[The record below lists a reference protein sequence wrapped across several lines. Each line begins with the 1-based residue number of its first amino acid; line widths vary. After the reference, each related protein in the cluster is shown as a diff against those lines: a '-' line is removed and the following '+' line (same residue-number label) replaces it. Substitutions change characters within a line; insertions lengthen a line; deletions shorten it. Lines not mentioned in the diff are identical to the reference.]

1 MPPIRITVFR
11 TLSLFTLVAVLG
23 LAQPALADEYA
34 EVNSL
39 LSAGRTSEALSKTDQ
54 LLASRPRD
62 PQLRFLRGVILAESG
77 RSAEAVNVFVKLTE
91 DYPELPEPYN
101 NLAVLY
107 ANQNQ
112 FDKSRIT
119 LEMAIRTNPSYA
131 TAHENLGDIYARLA
145 SQAYSRALQLDSG
158 NAAIQPKLALIREL
172 FSFGRAARSPAAAA
186 AAVSTPVVAQAQI
199 APATPLPPAPARPAP
214 STPAPSTP
222 APSTPAPSTAPAAEA
237 APAPRPAPPPVAA
250 AAPADS
256 APPTP
261 AASAAAPNE
270 GGVRDVEAAVQAWAA
285 AWSAKNMADYLGAY
299 GKDFAVPGKQS
310 RKAWE
315 EERRLRIVG
324 KASISVKV
332 SELQVKVEGDKAV
345 ASFRQTYKADSLS
358 VSGRKRLNLQKVGE
372 RWLIVNEV
380 SGS

>member
-1 MPPIRITVFR
+1 MPLARLPVYR
-11 TLSLFTLVAVLG
+11 TLNLFALVALLG
-23 LAQPALADEYA
+23 LAQPALADDYA
-34 EVNSL
+34 EINQL

-54 LLASRPRD
+54 LLVSRPRD
-62 PQLRFLRGVILAESG
+62 PQLRFMRGVILAESG
-77 RSAEAVNVFVKLTE
+77 RSADAVNVFIKLTE

-112 FDKSRIT
+112 FDKSRTT

-172 FSFGRAARSPAAAA
+172 FSFGRAARPAAAA
-186 AAVSTPVVAQAQI
+186 SASAAAVGAPVVPQAQV
-199 APATPLPPAPARPAP
+199 AAATPMPPVNAR
-214 STPAPSTP
+214 
-222 APSTPAPSTAPAAEA
+222 PAPSTAPASAA
-237 APAPRPAPPPVAA
+237 APAAAPRPAPPPVAA
-250 AAPADS
+250 AAPADN

-261 AASAAAPNE
+261 AVSALAPNE

-285 AWSAKNMADYLGAY
+285 AWSAKNMVDYLAAY
-299 GKDFAVPGKQS
+299 GEDFATPGKQS

-315 EERRLRIVG
+315 EDRRVRIVG
-324 KASISVKV
+324 KTSISVKL
-332 SELQVKVEGDKAV
+332 SDLQIRVEGDKAV
-345 ASFRQTYKADSLS
+345 ARFRQAYIADSLN
-358 VSGRKRLNLQKVGE
+358 VAGRKRLNLQKVGE

>member
-1 MPPIRITVFR
+1 MPPICITVYR
-11 TLSLFTLVAVLG
+11 SLNLFALLAVLV

-34 EVNSL
+34 EVNAM

-77 RSAEAVNVFVKLTE
+77 RSAEAVNIFVKLTE

-112 FDKSRIT
+112 FDKSRAT

-172 FSFGRAARSPAAAA
+172 FSSGRAARPTQAAAA
-186 AAVSTPVVAQAQI
+186 AA
-199 APATPLPPAPARPAP
+199 ATATTR
-214 STPAPSTP
+214 T
-222 APSTPAPSTAPAAEA
+222 
-237 APAPRPAPPPVAA
+237 R
-250 AAPADS
+250 
-256 APPTP
+256 
-261 AASAAAPNE
+261 
-270 GGVRDVEAAVQAWAA
+270 
-285 AWSAKNMADYLGAY
+285 
-299 GKDFAVPGKQS
+299 
-310 RKAWE
+310 
-315 EERRLRIVG
+315 
-324 KASISVKV
+324 
-332 SELQVKVEGDKAV
+332 
-345 ASFRQTYKADSLS
+345 
-358 VSGRKRLNLQKVGE
+358 
-372 RWLIVNEV
+372 
-380 SGS
+380 

>member
-1 MPPIRITVFR
+1 MSFACITVYR
-11 TLSLFTLVAVLG
+11 TLNLFALVTVLG
-23 LAQPALADEYA
+23 LAQPALADDYA
-34 EVNSL
+34 EINQL
-39 LSAGRTSEALSKTDQ
+39 LSTGRTSEALSKTDQ
-54 LLASRPRD
+54 LLVSRPRD
-62 PQLRFLRGVILAESG
+62 PQLRFMRGVILAESG
-77 RSAEAVNVFVKLTE
+77 RSADAVNVFIKLTE

-112 FDKSRIT
+112 FDKSRTT

-172 FSFGRAARSPAAAA
+172 FSFGRAARPASAAAA
-186 AAVSTPVVAQAQI
+186 ASASAAAVGAPVLPQAQV
-199 APATPLPPAPARPAP
+199 ATATPMPPVAARPAP
-214 STPAPSTP
+214 STAPG
-222 APSTPAPSTAPAAEA
+222 AAAAPAAT
-237 APAPRPAPPPVAA
+237 PAPRPAPPAVAA
-250 AAPADS
+250 AAQADN

-261 AASAAAPNE
+261 ASSAATP
-270 GGVRDVEAAVQAWAA
+270 GDSGVRDVEAAVQAWAA
-285 AWSAKNMADYLGAY
+285 AWSVKNMANYLAAY
-299 GKDFAVPGKQS
+299 GEDFATPGKQS

-315 EERRLRIVG
+315 EERRLRIEG
-324 KASISVKV
+324 KSSISVKV
-332 SELQVKVEGDKAV
+332 SDLQIKVEGDKAV
-345 ASFRQTYKADSLS
+345 ARFRQAYNADSLS
-358 VSGRKRLNLQKVGE
+358 VSGRKRLNLQKVNG

>member
-172 FSFGRAARSPAAAA
+172 FSFGRTARSPAAAA

-199 APATPLPPAPARPAP
+199 APATPLPPAPAR
-214 STPAPSTP
+214 PAPSTP

-345 ASFRQTYKADSLS
+345 ASFRQAYKADSLS
-358 VSGRKRLNLQKVGE
+358 VSGRKRLNLQKVGG

>member
-112 FDKSRIT
+112 FDKSRVT

-172 FSFGRAARSPAAAA
+172 FSFGRTARSPAAAA

-199 APATPLPPAPARPAP
+199 APATPLPPAPAR
-214 STPAPSTP
+214 PAPSTP

-345 ASFRQTYKADSLS
+345 ASFRQAYKADSLS

>member
-112 FDKSRIT
+112 FDKSRVT

-158 NAAIQPKLALIREL
+158 NVAIQPKLALIREL

-186 AAVSTPVVAQAQI
+186 AAVSTPVVAQAQV
-199 APATPLPPAPARPAP
+199 APATPLPPAPA
-214 STPAPSTP
+214 TPAPSTP

-332 SELQVKVEGDKAV
+332 SKLQVKVEGDKAV
-345 ASFRQTYKADSLS
+345 ASFRQAYKADSLS

>member
-172 FSFGRAARSPAAAA
+172 FSFGRTARSPAAAA

-199 APATPLPPAPARPAP
+199 APATPLPPAPAR
-214 STPAPSTP
+214 P

-345 ASFRQTYKADSLS
+345 ASFRQAYKADSLS